1 MRALFADKC
10 LCILLFCD
18 KIIDL
23 VASFTIEW
31 KYGLV
36 IWKFQSKNAG
46 LDGAPSVLKRTSLKK
61 EKFLTLNNLA

>member
-1 MRALFADKC
+1 VSLYTSFFAT
-10 LCILLFCD
+10 

-61 EKFLTLNNLA
+61 EKILTLNNLA